1 MNNFAIH
8 IKFHLKNPGL
18 NFQKSIQMFQ
28 TIPSNPK
35 SLITPFLLQHGKL
48 VSYTIKYSTTLIHCH
63 LILLYLH
70 SITGLKYNFYC
81 VNVEGQ
87 QSIDHQRTYQPTKHN
102 Q

>member
-48 VSYTIKYSTTLIHCH
+48 VSYTIKYSTTLIHGH
-63 LILLYLH
+63 LILLTLSFNFIIPAFYYRFEIYFFTM
-70 SITGLKYNFYC
+70 SKYTGCN
-81 VNVEGQ
+81 
-87 QSIDHQRTYQPTKHN
+87 I
-102 Q
+102 